1 MGAGSTSTVLGP
13 GGHGWRM
20 DKGAKRVLVV
30 AGGIGITPVIAAARF
45 AADNGAEVDA
55 VVGAL
60 TAAKICGT
68 DELGPLC
75 GEVRLT
81 TDDGTAG
88 TKGFVTAEVEPML
101 TMGAYDLVLT
111 CGPEP
116 MMRAV
121 AAIAE
126 AAGVTCEVSVERMI
140 DLRLWRLQHVQ
151 RRDRLRHDG
160 RLHGRSR
167 LRLEGGG
174 MVSKVNMAVDL
185 GGIKMKN
192 PINTASGTYGF
203 GWQFEGF
210 YDVSRLGAI
219 TTKGCAAEPWPG
231 NPAPRMAEVTSGM
244 MNSVGLQNPGVRGL
258 VDSYGEYLQQLSDKG
273 THVICQVAGHSVDE
287 YVRAVDL
294 FEELAPFAA
303 GLEINISC
311 PNIAAGGCAMGS
323 TPEGAAE
330 VIRAVRSHTKRP
342 LLVKMAPARV
352 VEVARPPRP
361 RVPTPSRSSTPSPA
375 WPSTWTRA
383 GAACRV
389 PRAA

>member
-1 MGAGSTSTVLGP
+1 
-13 GGHGWRM
+13 
-20 DKGAKRVLVV
+20 
-30 AGGIGITPVIAAARF
+30 
-45 AADNGAEVDA
+45 
-55 VVGAL
+55 
-60 TAAKICGT
+60 
-68 DELGPLC
+68 
-75 GEVRLT
+75 
-81 TDDGTAG
+81 
-88 TKGFVTAEVEPML
+88 
-101 TMGAYDLVLT
+101 
-111 CGPEP
+111 
-116 MMRAV
+116 
-121 AAIAE
+121 
-126 AAGVTCEVSVERMI
+126 
-140 DLRLWRLQHVQ
+140 
-151 RRDRLRHDG
+151 
-160 RLHGRSR
+160 
-167 LRLEGGG
+167 
-174 MVSKVNMAVDL
+174 MAVDL

-273 THVICQVAGHSVDE
+273 TQVICQVAGHSVDE

-352 VEVARPPRP
+352 VEVAQALEAEGADALTVINSISGMAIDVDTRRSRLSRP
-361 RVPTPSRSSTPSPA
+361 TGGMSGPA
-375 WPSTWTRA
+375 LHPIAVRMVWEVHNAVNIPIVGVGGVMTGRDAAEFILA
-383 GAACRV
+383 GATSVSVGMANLV
-389 PRAA
+389 DPTAAPRILDELTEWAESQGVSDINELIGAFEG

>member
-1 MGAGSTSTVLGP
+1 
-13 GGHGWRM
+13 
-20 DKGAKRVLVV
+20 
-30 AGGIGITPVIAAARF
+30 
-45 AADNGAEVDA
+45 
-55 VVGAL
+55 
-60 TAAKICGT
+60 
-68 DELGPLC
+68 
-75 GEVRLT
+75 
-81 TDDGTAG
+81 
-88 TKGFVTAEVEPML
+88 
-101 TMGAYDLVLT
+101 
-111 CGPEP
+111 
-116 MMRAV
+116 
-121 AAIAE
+121 
-126 AAGVTCEVSVERMI
+126 
-140 DLRLWRLQHVQ
+140 
-151 RRDRLRHDG
+151 
-160 RLHGRSR
+160 
-167 LRLEGGG
+167 

-273 THVICQVAGHSVDE
+273 TQVICQVAGHSVDE

-352 VEVARPPRP
+352 VEVAKALEAEGADALTVINSISGMAIDVDTRRSRLSRP
-361 RVPTPSRSSTPSPA
+361 TGGMSGPA
-375 WPSTWTRA
+375 LHPIAVRMVWEVHNAVNIPIVGVGGVMTGRDAAEFILA
-383 GAACRV
+383 GATSVSVGMANLV
-389 PRAA
+389 DPMAAPRILDELTEWAESQGVSDINELIGAFEG

>member
-1 MGAGSTSTVLGP
+1 
-13 GGHGWRM
+13 
-20 DKGAKRVLVV
+20 
-30 AGGIGITPVIAAARF
+30 
-45 AADNGAEVDA
+45 
-55 VVGAL
+55 
-60 TAAKICGT
+60 
-68 DELGPLC
+68 
-75 GEVRLT
+75 
-81 TDDGTAG
+81 
-88 TKGFVTAEVEPML
+88 
-101 TMGAYDLVLT
+101 
-111 CGPEP
+111 
-116 MMRAV
+116 
-121 AAIAE
+121 
-126 AAGVTCEVSVERMI
+126 
-140 DLRLWRLQHVQ
+140 
-151 RRDRLRHDG
+151 
-160 RLHGRSR
+160 
-167 LRLEGGG
+167 

-273 THVICQVAGHSVDE
+273 TQVICQVAGHSVDE

-352 VEVARPPRP
+352 VEVAQALEAEGADALTVINSISGMAIDVDTRRSRLSRP
-361 RVPTPSRSSTPSPA
+361 TGGMSGPA
-375 WPSTWTRA
+375 LHPIAVRMVWEVHNAVNIPIVGVGGVMTGRDAAEFILA
-383 GAACRV
+383 GATSVSVGMANLV
-389 PRAA
+389 DPTAAPRILDELTEWAESQSVSDINELIGAFEG

>member
-1 MGAGSTSTVLGP
+1 
-13 GGHGWRM
+13 
-20 DKGAKRVLVV
+20 
-30 AGGIGITPVIAAARF
+30 
-45 AADNGAEVDA
+45 
-55 VVGAL
+55 
-60 TAAKICGT
+60 
-68 DELGPLC
+68 
-75 GEVRLT
+75 
-81 TDDGTAG
+81 
-88 TKGFVTAEVEPML
+88 
-101 TMGAYDLVLT
+101 
-111 CGPEP
+111 
-116 MMRAV
+116 
-121 AAIAE
+121 
-126 AAGVTCEVSVERMI
+126 
-140 DLRLWRLQHVQ
+140 
-151 RRDRLRHDG
+151 
-160 RLHGRSR
+160 
-167 LRLEGGG
+167 

-273 THVICQVAGHSVDE
+273 TQVICQVAGHSVDE

-352 VEVARPPRP
+352 VEVAQALEAEGADALTVINSISGMAIDVDTRRSRLSRP
-361 RVPTPSRSSTPSPA
+361 TGGMSGPA
-375 WPSTWTRA
+375 LHPIAVRMVWEVHNAVNIPIVGVGGVMTGRDAAEFILA
-383 GAACRV
+383 GATSVSVGMANLV
-389 PRAA
+389 DPTAAPRILDELTKWAESQGVSDINELIGAFEG

>member
-1 MGAGSTSTVLGP
+1 
-13 GGHGWRM
+13 
-20 DKGAKRVLVV
+20 
-30 AGGIGITPVIAAARF
+30 
-45 AADNGAEVDA
+45 
-55 VVGAL
+55 
-60 TAAKICGT
+60 
-68 DELGPLC
+68 
-75 GEVRLT
+75 
-81 TDDGTAG
+81 
-88 TKGFVTAEVEPML
+88 
-101 TMGAYDLVLT
+101 
-111 CGPEP
+111 
-116 MMRAV
+116 
-121 AAIAE
+121 
-126 AAGVTCEVSVERMI
+126 
-140 DLRLWRLQHVQ
+140 
-151 RRDRLRHDG
+151 
-160 RLHGRSR
+160 
-167 LRLEGGG
+167 

-244 MNSVGLQNPGVRGL
+244 MNSVGLQNPGVRVL

-273 THVICQVAGHSVDE
+273 TQVICQVAGHSVDE

-352 VEVARPPRP
+352 VEVAQALEAEGADALTVINSISGMAIDVDTRRSRLSRP
-361 RVPTPSRSSTPSPA
+361 TGGMSGPA
-375 WPSTWTRA
+375 LHPIAVRMVWEVHNAVNIPIVGVGGVMTGRDAAEFILA
-383 GAACRV
+383 GATSVSVGMANLV
-389 PRAA
+389 DPTAAPRILDELTEWAESQGVSDINELIGAFEG

>member
-1 MGAGSTSTVLGP
+1 M
-13 GGHGWRM
+13 
-20 DKGAKRVLVV
+20 
-30 AGGIGITPVIAAARF
+30 
-45 AADNGAEVDA
+45 
-55 VVGAL
+55 
-60 TAAKICGT
+60 
-68 DELGPLC
+68 
-75 GEVRLT
+75 
-81 TDDGTAG
+81 
-88 TKGFVTAEVEPML
+88 
-101 TMGAYDLVLT
+101 
-111 CGPEP
+111 
-116 MMRAV
+116 
-121 AAIAE
+121 
-126 AAGVTCEVSVERMI
+126 
-140 DLRLWRLQHVQ
+140 
-151 RRDRLRHDG
+151 
-160 RLHGRSR
+160 
-167 LRLEGGG
+167 
-174 MVSKVNMAVDL
+174 SKVNMAVDL

-192 PINTASGTYGF
+192 PINTASGTFGF

-273 THVICQVAGHSVDE
+273 TQVICQVAGHSVDE

-352 VEVARPPRP
+352 VDVAKALEAEGADALTVINSISGMSIDVNTRKSRLSRPTGGMSGPALHPIAVRMVWEVRNAVDLPIVGVGGVMNGRD
-361 RVPTPSRSSTPSPA
+361 A
-375 WPSTWTRA
+375 AEFILA
-383 GAACRV
+383 GATSVSVGMANLV
-389 PRAA
+389 DPTAAPRILDELTEWAESQGVSDINELIGAFEG

>member
-1 MGAGSTSTVLGP
+1 
-13 GGHGWRM
+13 
-20 DKGAKRVLVV
+20 
-30 AGGIGITPVIAAARF
+30 
-45 AADNGAEVDA
+45 
-55 VVGAL
+55 
-60 TAAKICGT
+60 
-68 DELGPLC
+68 
-75 GEVRLT
+75 
-81 TDDGTAG
+81 
-88 TKGFVTAEVEPML
+88 
-101 TMGAYDLVLT
+101 
-111 CGPEP
+111 
-116 MMRAV
+116 
-121 AAIAE
+121 
-126 AAGVTCEVSVERMI
+126 
-140 DLRLWRLQHVQ
+140 
-151 RRDRLRHDG
+151 
-160 RLHGRSR
+160 
-167 LRLEGGG
+167 

-273 THVICQVAGHSVDE
+273 TQVICQVAGHSVDE

-352 VEVARPPRP
+352 VEVAQALEAEGADALTVINSISGMAIDVDTRRSRLSRP
-361 RVPTPSRSSTPSPA
+361 TGGMSGPA
-375 WPSTWTRA
+375 LHPIAVRMVWEVHNAVNIPIVGVGGVMTGRDAAEFILA
-383 GAACRV
+383 GATSVSVGMANLV
-389 PRAA
+389 DPTAAPRILDELTEWAGSQGVSDINELIGAFEG

>member
-1 MGAGSTSTVLGP
+1 
-13 GGHGWRM
+13 
-20 DKGAKRVLVV
+20 
-30 AGGIGITPVIAAARF
+30 
-45 AADNGAEVDA
+45 
-55 VVGAL
+55 
-60 TAAKICGT
+60 
-68 DELGPLC
+68 
-75 GEVRLT
+75 
-81 TDDGTAG
+81 
-88 TKGFVTAEVEPML
+88 
-101 TMGAYDLVLT
+101 
-111 CGPEP
+111 
-116 MMRAV
+116 
-121 AAIAE
+121 
-126 AAGVTCEVSVERMI
+126 
-140 DLRLWRLQHVQ
+140 
-151 RRDRLRHDG
+151 
-160 RLHGRSR
+160 
-167 LRLEGGG
+167 

-273 THVICQVAGHSVDE
+273 TQVICQVAGHSVDE

-352 VEVARPPRP
+352 VEVAQALEAEGADALTVINSISGMAIDVDTRRSRLSRP
-361 RVPTPSRSSTPSPA
+361 TGGMSGPA
-375 WPSTWTRA
+375 LHPIAVRMVWEVHNAVNIPIVGVGGVMTGRDAAEFILA
-383 GAACRV
+383 GATSVSVGMANLV
-389 PRAA
+389 DPTAAPRILDELTEWAESQGVSDINELVGAFEG

>member
-1 MGAGSTSTVLGP
+1 
-13 GGHGWRM
+13 
-20 DKGAKRVLVV
+20 
-30 AGGIGITPVIAAARF
+30 
-45 AADNGAEVDA
+45 
-55 VVGAL
+55 
-60 TAAKICGT
+60 
-68 DELGPLC
+68 
-75 GEVRLT
+75 
-81 TDDGTAG
+81 
-88 TKGFVTAEVEPML
+88 
-101 TMGAYDLVLT
+101 
-111 CGPEP
+111 
-116 MMRAV
+116 
-121 AAIAE
+121 
-126 AAGVTCEVSVERMI
+126 
-140 DLRLWRLQHVQ
+140 
-151 RRDRLRHDG
+151 
-160 RLHGRSR
+160 
-167 LRLEGGG
+167 

-210 YDVSRLGAI
+210 YDVSQLGAI
-219 TTKGCAAEPWPG
+219 TTKGCAAEAWPG

-273 THVICQVAGHSVDE
+273 TQVICQVAGHSVDE

-352 VEVARPPRP
+352 VEVAQALEAEGADALTVINSISGMAIDVDTRRSRLSRP
-361 RVPTPSRSSTPSPA
+361 TGGMSGPA
-375 WPSTWTRA
+375 LHPIAVRMVWEVHNAVNIPIVGVGGVMTGRDAAEFILA
-383 GAACRV
+383 GATSVSVGMANLV
-389 PRAA
+389 DPTAAPRILDELTEWAESQGVSDINELIGAFEG